1 MSFFFIQMADP
12 QFGLFSH
19 VSGLS
24 AAEIE
29 ALHRRGIPVRPAP
42 KISGF
47 ADETRLY
54 GKAIDEANRLRPDF
68 VVMCGDMVNDS
79 DDEAQLDEL
88 WRITGLLDDDIP
100 MHWVAGNHDVG
111 NELTPESLATY
122 RRRFGEDNFFFDHGG
137 SRFVVLNSNVAYDP
151 RHVPEEWER
160 QVDFLRDALV
170 EARRRDSD
178 HVVVFTHHP
187 LFLREPDEDD
197 SIFVVPQARK
207 TRPARPADLIRGR
220 RGVLGPLPQEQLR
233 VVSRTPDG
241 DLGRRRL
248 PARRRP
254 VRLSDRQGLRRPH
267 RARVPRARRGAALVD
282 MTDRGIRV
290 GRGRHTA
297 RSP

>member
-12 QFGLFSH
+12 QFGLFAH

-24 AAEIE
+24 APEIE

-42 KISGF
+42 KITGF

-54 GKAIDEANRLRPDF
+54 GKAIAEANRLRPDF

-79 DDEAQLDEL
+79 DDEEQLAEL
-88 WRITGLLDDDIP
+88 FRITGLLDEAIP

-122 RRRFGEDNFFFDHGG
+122 RRRFGEDNYFFDHGG

-151 RHVPEEWER
+151 THVPEEWER

-170 EARRRDSD
+170 EARQRDSD

-187 LFLREPDEDD
+187 LFLREPDEAD
-197 SIFVVPQARK
+197 SIFVVPQ
-207 TRPARPADLIRGR
+207 
-220 RGVLGPLPQEQLR
+220 V
-233 VVSRTPDG
+233 
-241 DLGRRRL
+241 RRRVL
-248 PARRRP
+248 LDLLTSYGAAAVFSGHYHKNSYGSYR
-254 VRLSDRQGLRRPH
+254 GLRMVTSAAVGYPLGDDPSGFRTVRVYGDRIEH
-267 RARVPRARRGAALVD
+267 EYHALDRVPRSV
-282 MTDRGIRV
+282 
-290 GRGRHTA
+290 
-297 RSP
+297 SP

>member
-24 AAEIE
+24 APAIE

-42 KISGF
+42 KITGF

-54 GKAIDEANRLRPDF
+54 GKAIAEANRLRPDF

-79 DDEAQLDEL
+79 DDQAQLDEL
-88 WRITGLLDDDIP
+88 WRITGLLDDAIP

-122 RRRFGEDNFFFDHGG
+122 RRRFGEDNYFFDHGG

-170 EARRRDSD
+170 EGRRRDSD
-178 HVVVFTHHP
+178 HLVVFTHHP

-197 SIFVVPQARK
+197 SIFVVPQ
-207 TRPARPADLIRGR
+207 
-220 RGVLGPLPQEQLR
+220 V
-233 VVSRTPDG
+233 
-241 DLGRRRL
+241 RRRVL
-248 PARRRP
+248 LDLLTSYGAAAVFSGHYHKNSYGSYR
-254 VRLSDRQGLRRPH
+254 GLRMVTSAAVGYPLGDDPSGFRTV
-267 RARVPRARRGAALVD
+267 RVYG
-282 MTDRGIRV
+282 DRIEHEY
-290 GRGRHTA
+290 HTLD
-297 RSP
+297 

>member
-12 QFGLFSH
+12 QFGLFAH

-24 AAEIE
+24 APEME

-42 KISGF
+42 KITGF

-54 GKAIDEANRLRPDF
+54 GKAIAEANRLRPDF

-88 WRITGLLDDDIP
+88 WRITGLLDDAIP

-151 RHVPEEWER
+151 SHVPEEWER
-160 QVDFLRDALV
+160 QVDFLRDALSRSAATGQRPRRSLHAPPAV
-170 EARRRDSD
+170 PQGARRGRQ
-178 HVVVFTHHP
+178 H
-187 LFLREPDEDD
+187 LRG
-197 SIFVVPQARK
+197 AAGAK
-207 TRPARPADLIRGR
+207 ARPARPSDLIRGR
-220 RGVLGPLPQEQLR
+220 RRVLRPLPQEQLR

-267 RARVPRARRGAALVD
+267 RARLPRARPSA
-282 MTDRGIRV
+282 
-290 GRGRHTA
+290 
-297 RSP
+297 

>member
-1 MSFFFIQMADP
+1 MALVIPTDPPGPWYMSFFFIQMADP
-12 QFGLFSH
+12 QFGLFAH

-24 AAEIE
+24 APEIE

-42 KISGF
+42 KITGF

-54 GKAIDEANRLRPDF
+54 GKAIAEANRLRPDF

-88 WRITGLLDDDIP
+88 WRITGLLDDAIP

-122 RRRFGEDNFFFDHGG
+122 RRRFGEDNYFFDHGG

-151 RHVPEEWER
+151 SHVPEEWER

-170 EARRRDSD
+170 EARQRDSD
-178 HVVVFTHHP
+178 HLVVFTHHP

-197 SIFVVPQARK
+197 SIFVVPQ
-207 TRPARPADLIRGR
+207 
-220 RGVLGPLPQEQLR
+220 V
-233 VVSRTPDG
+233 
-241 DLGRRRL
+241 RRRVL
-248 PARRRP
+248 LDLLTSYGAAAVFSGHYHKNSYGSYR
-254 VRLSDRQGLRRPH
+254 GLRMVTSAAVGYPLGDDPSGFRTV
-267 RARVPRARRGAALVD
+267 RVYVDRIEHDYHALDGVQ
-282 MTDRGIRV
+282 
-290 GRGRHTA
+290 
-297 RSP
+297 RS